1 MLPEERDAALLWDMR
16 LAACEIVEMIEG
28 IKYEEFVSSKVV
40 RYAVERQ
47 ILVIGEAAKGVSS
60 DSSGCAS

>member
-28 IKYEEFVSSKVV
+28 IK
-40 RYAVERQ
+40 
-47 ILVIGEAAKGVSS
+47 
-60 DSSGCAS
+60 